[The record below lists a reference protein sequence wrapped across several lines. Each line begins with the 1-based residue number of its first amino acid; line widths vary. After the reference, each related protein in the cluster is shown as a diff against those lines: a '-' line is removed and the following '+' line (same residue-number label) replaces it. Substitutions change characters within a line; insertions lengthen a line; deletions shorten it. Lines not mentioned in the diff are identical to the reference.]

1 MITKEHIIDYLTRA
15 CSPYESFIV
24 RTRKDYFP
32 RIEVIIFCYW
42 KGNKHSVG
50 RSFSINELSCVPFVC
65 IEDELDIKLAHLRQ
79 LYYLEA

>member
-24 RTRKDYFP
+24 RTRKEYFP

-42 KGNKHSVG
+42 KGKKCSVG
-50 RSFSINELSCVPFVC
+50 RSFDFSELRHVPLDCVKR
-65 IEDELDIKLAHLRQ
+65 ELDFKLAHLRQ
-79 LYYLEA
+79 LYYLS